1 MKILHF
7 PLTKIILAFILG
19 IVLSSKLDLNY
30 MFLIITL
37 SISIVALFILHF
49 LGKKTETYKTAFGI
63 ICLFIS
69 LVFGFFTTVLHDDRL
84 VQNHYIHHVS
94 KTNDAT
100 KTSLV
105 IQEKLRET
113 KKNKRF
119 IAKVNSVNGK
129 ASYGKII
136 LNISKKEAGK
146 AILIGDI
153 VSVKAS
159 YFENKPNFNP
169 HQFNYGK
176 YLEKQQIYGQLY
188 SKPFD
193 VIKTGVEHSLWIS
206 FSNYREHLISNFEK
220 TSLSKD
226 ELYVFVALLLGQQQD
241 ISPEILKDY
250 QYAGAVHILSVSGL
264 HIGFIL
270 MFLNQLLSRVPNSK
284 KGSLL
289 KLFIILIGLWS
300 FATLAG
306 LSASVVRSVTMFSF
320 LAIGNHLR
328 RTVNIYYTLFV
339 SMFLLLL
346 FKPSFLY
353 DVGFQLSYLALFFII
368 WLQPILQDIWQPK
381 NKIVKYFWSIIT
393 VSTAAQIGAMPL
405 SIYYFHQFPGLFFL
419 TNLVILPLLGVIMAI
434 GVISILLAALNFI
447 PEFMVYIISFSIKV
461 LNEIIHWVAGFE
473 SFVIQNISFSE
484 TLLWLSYLVI
494 VSFVLFLK
502 NKSFYRLATV
512 LISVILLQF
521 GYFYQKISTVSS
533 HEVVIFNQNKSTLI
547 TERIGDKVSV
557 YTPDSLL
564 HKVDENQA
572 LQSYLIGT
580 FSNIQ
585 NQEKYTN
592 LMYLNSKKVVVI
604 DKDAVYGKN
613 AQPDIVLLVNSPKVN
628 LERMIQQMRPK
639 QIIADGSN
647 YKSYCT
653 LWKQTCIK
661 QKIPFHHTSEKG
673 SYIW

>member
-1 MKILHF
+1 MKILHY
-7 PLTKIILAFILG
+7 PLTKIIVAFILG
-19 IVLSSKLDLNY
+19 IVLSSRLDLDY
-30 MFLIITL
+30 VYLLITL
-37 SISIVALFILHF
+37 SISLITLCTLHF
-49 LGKKTETYKTAFGI
+49 FGKKTVAYKTGFGI
-63 ICLFIS
+63 ICLFVGLLLGIFS
-69 LVFGFFTTVLHDDRL
+69 SQLHDDRL
-84 VQNHYIHHVS
+84 VQNHYSHVIP
-94 KTNDAT
+94 KEDDVIDAT
-100 KTSLV
+100 LV

-113 KKNKRF
+113 TKNRRYKAS
-119 IAKVNSVNGK
+119 IISVNGE

-136 LNISKKEAGK
+136 VNISKKEAGK
-146 AILIGDI
+146 TIQIGDK
-153 VSVKAS
+153 VSVNAS

-169 HQFNYGK
+169 HQFNYGE

-188 SKPFD
+188 VKSSD
-193 VIKTGVEHSLWIS
+193 IVVIGIERSLWIS
-206 FSNYREHLISNFEK
+206 FSNYRESLIANFEK
-220 TSLSKD
+220 TSLAKD

-284 KGSLL
+284 NGSLL

-328 RTVNIYYTLFV
+328 RTVNIYYTLLV

-368 WLQPILQDIWQPK
+368 WLQPILHNIWQPK
-381 NKIVKYFWSIIT
+381 NKIVTYFWSIIT
-393 VSTAAQIGAMPL
+393 VSTAAQIGTMPL

-419 TNLVILPLLGVIMAI
+419 TNLVILPLLGMIMAV
-434 GVISILLAALNFI
+434 GVISILLAAINFI
-447 PEFMVYIISFSIKV
+447 PDFIVHLVSFSIKV
-461 LNEIIHWVAGFE
+461 LNAIIHWVAGFE

-484 TLLWLSYLVI
+484 TLVWLSYLVI
-494 VSFVLFLK
+494 ISFVLYLK
-502 NKSFYRLATV
+502 NKSFYRLISV
-512 LISVILLQF
+512 LIAVILLQF
-521 GYFYQKISTVSS
+521 GYIYQKKITESS
-533 HEVVIFNQNKSTLI
+533 HEVVIFNQNKNTLI
-547 TERIGDKVSV
+547 TERIGDKVSL
-557 YTPDSLL
+557 YTPDSL
-564 HKVDENQA
+564 HQKVDENQA
-572 LQSYLIGT
+572 VQSYLIGT
-580 FSNIQ
+580 FSHIRNKE
-585 NQEKYTN
+585 NYSK
-592 LMYLNSKKVVVI
+592 LMYLHSKKIVVI
-604 DKDAVYGKN
+604 DKDAVYSKK

-628 LERMIQQMRPK
+628 LDRMIQQIKPK

-647 YKSYCT
+647 FKSYCT